1 MALRINNVRFLLV
14 VATILVIHAVASVA
28 GEAFPDDS
36 RVKQDSA
43 KRDMIWEEVFHADY
57 GDWSPTPIVRR
68 GNPKP
73 ILRDITRPPP

>member
-14 VATILVIHAVASVA
+14 VATILVIVIASVA

-36 RVKQDSA
+36 QVKQDSA
-43 KRDMIWEEVFHADY
+43 KRDMNWEEVFHADY
-57 GDWSPTPIVRR
+57 GVWSPTPIVRR

>member
-1 MALRINNVRFLLV
+1 MALCINNVRFLLV
-14 VATILVIHAVASVA
+14 IATMLVIVIASVA
-28 GEAFPDDS
+28 GEAFPDDYQ
-36 RVKQDSA
+36 VKQDSA
-43 KRDMIWEEVFHADY
+43 KRATVWEDVFKDDY

>member
-14 VATILVIHAVASVA
+14 VATILVIHA
-28 GEAFPDDS
+28 DDS